1 MGKVSDL
8 TGQKFGRLTVIKR
21 AENHRSPN
29 GQTRAQWLCMCD
41 CGNPNPVIV
50 TTSNLKRNNT
60 MSCGCYQK
68 ERTSQTNKK
77 YNTYDLSG
85 EYGVGYLSNSNK
97 QFYFDKCD
105 YDKIKEYCWLS
116 SGEYIIARN
125 GNRNISLSRLIMG
138 VINAGN
144 DILVDYKNHN
154 TYDNRK
160 CNLRIVDT
168 QKNAMNKRLLNSNVS
183 GVAGVRF
190 ENNKWVAYIKVNY
203 KKIWLGSFDAFEDAV
218 NARKA
223 AEEKYF
229 GEYSYDNSM
238 ELAQNY

>member
-1 MGKVSDL
+1 MGRYQDL

-21 AENHRSPN
+21 AENHRTPS
-29 GQTRAQWLCMCD
+29 GSIAAQWLCMCD

-50 TTSNLKRNNT
+50 TTSNLRRNNT

-68 ERTSQTNKK
+68 KIASQANKK
-77 YNTYDLSG
+77 HNVYDLSG
-85 EYGVGYLSNSNK
+85 EYGIGYLSNTNE

-105 YDKIKEYCWLS
+105 YDKIKDYCWLS
-116 SGEYIIARN
+116 DGNYIIARKGDKN
-125 GNRNISLSRLIMG
+125 VRLSRVIMG
-138 VINAGN
+138 VANTN
-144 DILVDYKNHN
+144 DSVLVDHKNHN

-168 QKNAMNKRLLNSNVS
+168 QKNAMNKRLLDSNTS
-183 GVAGVRF
+183 GITGVRF
-190 ENNKWVAYIKVNY
+190 ENEKWVAYIKVDY
-203 KKIWLGSFDAFEDAV
+203 QKIWLGAFDNFEDAV
-218 NARKA
+218 KARKD

-238 ELAQNY
+238 KMSENN